1 MTGPRLRTTAKGSPI
16 PSFTAMR
23 GPLLQRKCA
32 CGGTPGPTGECEEC
46 RKKKLQH
53 RRNSLPS
60 PSSINHAPSSVSE
73 VPPIVREVL
82 GSPGQPVDGE
92 TRAFTEPRFK
102 HDFSSVRV
110 HTDSKAAKSA
120 PAVHARGYAVGSD
133 VVFGS
138 GIYAPRDQ
146 LGAGLL
152 AHERAHVV
160 QQHGR
165 THSSLSP
172 VIAEADDRLS
182 LSSHGRY
189 DTVVDDLPDRLNPT
203 LPAKIRALME
213 PRLEHDLSD
222 MSLQR
227 RPENSS
233 ASAEPS
239 ATLRRAASSDQ
250 RGAQRRGT
258 CRYTLDAE
266 RHRAIPC
273 PTGSC
278 GVGLLLPIVRVVP
291 NDLWCPRFTGQ
302 RLTETIEDEPLLPG
316 EVRCDAP
323 VQTGA
328 GCAIVGP
335 GFTPHCLDEYS
346 ICGGINR
353 FPEGTCTRRLFQRY
367 WISGR
372 LMARNRIVFMI
383 TNRRAGNIRTCRGIA
398 NFVPDPR
405 MTRP

>member
-1 MTGPRLRTTAKGSPI
+1 MSALQTLAKA
-16 PSFTAMR
+16 PSSVPPTFTPVSR
-23 GPLLQRKCA
+23 GLLQRKCV

-53 RRNSLPS
+53 RPNNLPS
-60 PSSINHAPSSVSE
+60 PSSINHPPSSVSE
-73 VPPIVREVL
+73 VPPIVHEVL
-82 GSPGQPVDGE
+82 RSPGQPLDGE
-92 TRAFTEPRFK
+92 TRAFMEPRFK

-110 HTDSKAAKSA
+110 HTDSKA
-120 PAVHARGYAVGSD
+120 AVGSD

-172 VIAEADDRLS
+172 VIAAADDRLS

-239 ATLRRAASSDQ
+239 ATLGRAASSDQ

-266 RHRAIPC
+266 RHRTIPC

-278 GVGLLLPIVRVVP
+278 GVVLLLPIVRVVP
-291 NDLWCPRFTGQ
+291 NDLSCPRFTGQ

-323 VQTGA
+323 VQTGP

-367 WISGR
+367 WINGR

-398 NFVPDPR
+398 DFIPDPR